1 MLSFKVPLFK
11 GGKMVREFKLINEKG
26 QVFSLMDIYKYCL
39 LTEPSGLGYSYI
51 TEYQQLG
58 NTFISNLRNMAQGQI
73 SGTLNFIN
81 YDNYTSFVN
90 FIESSESLR
99 FGYKIPYKDGSTK
112 EYFKDV
118 EIQTLEKTQLQT
130 NGILS
135 EAVTFE
141 CLSLWYEENTVIYT
155 IEPQT
160 NEIRW
165 DFEWDSRFI
174 DYDTRTLQYINQGH
188 VEAPIY
194 VEIDGQIINPKIEL
208 YVEGELYQTVAIN
221 IDIAQY
227 EKLLYDSR
235 ENQFFIGKQ
244 NTDGSKTSLFSL
256 DYIDFGNDNVIRL
269 PKNRSCEIRLTAD
282 NEVLNAKLTIY
293 PRYKAV

>member
-1 MLSFKVPLFK
+1 
-11 GGKMVREFKLINEKG
+11 MVREFKLINEKG
-26 QVFSLMDIYKYCL
+26 QEFSLMDIYNHCL
-39 LTEPSGLGYSYI
+39 LTDPAGLGYTYT

-58 NTFISNLRNMAQGQI
+58 ETFVNNLRKIQQGQI

-90 FIESSESLR
+90 FIEGSENLR
-99 FGYKIPYKDGSTK
+99 LGYKIPYSDGSTR
-112 EYFKDV
+112 EYFKDIV
-118 EIQTLEKTQLQT
+118 IQSLEKTQLQP

-135 EAVTFE
+135 EPVAFD
-141 CLSLWYEENTVIYT
+141 CLSLWYEENTIIYT

-165 DFEWDSRFI
+165 DFEWDSRFT

-194 VEIDGQIINPKIEL
+194 VEIDGQVINPKIEL

-221 IDIAQY
+221 ADIAQY

-244 NTDGSKTSLFSL
+244 NTDGTKTTLFSL
-256 DYIDFGNDNVIRL
+256 DYIDFENDNVIRL

>member
-1 MLSFKVPLFK
+1 
-11 GGKMVREFKLINEKG
+11 MVREFKLINEKG
-26 QVFSLMDIYKYCL
+26 QEFSLMDIYNYTL
-39 LTEPSGLGYSYI
+39 LTDPSGLGYAYT

-58 NTFISNLRNMAQGQI
+58 DTFISNLRQMQQGQI
-73 SGTLNFIN
+73 NGTLNFLS

-90 FIESSESLR
+90 FIESSENLR
-99 FGYKIPYKDGSTK
+99 FGYKIPYKDGSSR
-112 EYFKDV
+112 EFFKDV
-118 EIQTLEKTQLQT
+118 QIQSLEKTQLQT

-135 EAVTFE
+135 EVVTFD

-155 IEPQT
+155 IEQLT

-165 DFEWDSRFI
+165 DFEWDSRFT
-174 DYDTRTLQYINQGH
+174 DYDSRNLQYINQGH
-188 VEAPIY
+188 VEAPVYI
-194 VEIDGQIINPKIEL
+194 EIDGQLVNPKIEL
-208 YVEGELYQTVAIN
+208 YVEGELYQTVEVNTTIV
-221 IDIAQY
+221 QY

-244 NTDGSKTSLFSL
+244 NTDGTTTSLFSL
-256 DYIDFGNDNVIRL
+256 DYINFENDNVIRL